1 MAPPGATKKS
11 SLTTISQ
18 ITTRQGTQQSRKQVV
33 EGVEELDEFNDANS
47 MDVDDEVEAEESQS
61 QSQSTS
67 DGPLEQLMA
76 KMVDD
81 VCPDGSSFWLPI
93 SAQHPSHNPDTSQ
106 I

>member
-1 MAPPGATKKS
+1 MAPPRATKKS

-18 ITTRQGTQQSRKQVV
+18 TATQQGAQQSRKQVV
-33 EGVEELDEFNDANS
+33 EEVEQLHEFDNANS
-47 MDVDDEVEAEESQS
+47 MDVDDEIEAEEP

-81 VCPDGSSFWLPI
+81 VCSDGSSVWL
-93 SAQHPSHNPDTSQ
+93 SSLHTLRLSLELS
-106 I
+106 